1 MENMVG
7 LGRLELPTLRLSG
20 VRSNHLSYR
29 PLCLGGCWRSRVRP
43 SRKRNV
49 GGECPAYRSLRLR
62 VCSMTSRYEVRQKA
76 GFDEGSSLER
86 R

>member
-1 MENMVG
+1 
-7 LGRLELPTLRLSG
+7 
-20 VRSNHLSYR
+20 
-29 PLCLGGCWRSRVRP
+29 LGGCWRSRVRP

-62 VCSMTSRYEVRQKA
+62 VCSMTSRYEVRRNA